1 MSNLRRRLAS
11 LATAIIFGFILWQI
25 LKRVFVVIWV
35 QTPWWGLIIMLLGLF
50 LIIDYAV
57 SKAFGVKEKE

>member
-11 LATAIIFGFILWQI
+11 LVTAIIFGFILWR
-25 LKRVFVVIWV
+25 LLERVFVVIWV
-35 QTPWWGLIIMLLGLF
+35 RTPWWGLLIMLAVLY

-57 SKAFGVKEKE
+57 SKAFGTNKKE

>member
-11 LATAIIFGFILWQI
+11 LVTAVIFGFILWRI
-25 LKRVFVVIWV
+25 LERVFVVIWV
-35 QTPWWGLIIMLLGLF
+35 RTPWWGLLIMLVVLF

-57 SKAFGVKEKE
+57 GKAFGTNSEE

>member
-11 LATAIIFGFILWQI
+11 LVTAIIFGILLWR
-25 LKRVFVVIWV
+25 LLERVFVVIWV
-35 QTPWWGLIIMLLGLF
+35 RTPWWGLLIMLAVLY

-57 SKAFGVKEKE
+57 SKAFGTKK

>member
-11 LATAIIFGFILWQI
+11 LVTAIIFGLILWQL

-35 QTPWWGLIIMLLGLF
+35 QTPWWGLLIMLVVLF
-50 LIIDYAV
+50 LLIDYIVA
-57 SKAFGVKEKE
+57 KAFGTKE